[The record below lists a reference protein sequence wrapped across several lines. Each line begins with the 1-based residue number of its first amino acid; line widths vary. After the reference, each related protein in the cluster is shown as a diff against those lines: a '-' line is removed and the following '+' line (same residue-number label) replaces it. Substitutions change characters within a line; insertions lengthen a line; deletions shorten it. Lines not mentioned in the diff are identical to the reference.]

1 MPNVTFGGEDF
12 RTADKIGL
20 MPLMRFAKVAKQGV
34 DAEDLDGLAALYD
47 LLEQCI
53 HDDEWTRFQETADRT
68 RADGEELMAVIG
80 KVFEALAARPTSLPS
95 DSSAGQPTTQP
106 RSESVDT
113 SYLQVVKRLE
123 QQGRPD
129 QALIVA
135 QANRDRSLVSAS

>member
-1 MPNVTFGGEDF
+1 
-12 RTADKIGL
+12 
-20 MPLMRFAKVAKQGV
+20 MPLMRFAKVAKAGV

-95 DSSAGQPTTQP
+95 DSSAGQPTTPQ
-106 RSESVDT
+106 RSASEDT
-113 SYLQVVKRLE
+113 SYLRVVQRLE
-123 QQGRPD
+123 AQGRPD
-129 QALIVA
+129 QALIVLESNEA
-135 QANRDRSLVSAS
+135 RLAASAS